1 MQPKNSN
8 LFKSLCLKL
17 LSLLN
22 QFGFN
27 PVVFFQSIAGLPRF
41 IKNMFDY
48 NLKVKKLFSSNM
60 WPKSH
65 SIGIGALYP
74 VLNDFA
80 ESAGS
85 NIGHYYHQDLYVA
98 KKIFK
103 TKPRVHLDIGSRVD
117 GFIAHLLAFGQK
129 TVLADVRPIR
139 CNDINLSSVILD
151 LSEPLEPRDF
161 SRFSSISSLHVV
173 EHVGLGRYG
182 DKVDPVGHIK
192 AINNLVLLLSKN
204 GLLYLSFPI
213 GQISRVEFNAHRVV
227 SLADSKKF
235 FDQAGLDIVDFA
247 YVDDAGDLNCP
258 ESLGGIDFL
267 NSYGLNYGCGIWTLK
282 KL

>member
-1 MQPKNSN
+1 MQIKTSN
-8 LFKSLCLKL
+8 LFKSHCLKL

-27 PVVFFQSIAGLPRF
+27 PVIFFQSIAGLPRF
-41 IKNMFDY
+41 IKNIFDY
-48 NLKVKKLFSSNM
+48 NLKAKKLFSSNVLLR
-60 WPKSH
+60 SH
-65 SIGIGALYP
+65 SMRIESLYP
-74 VLNDFA
+74 ILNDFA

-98 KKIFK
+98 KKIFNN
-103 TKPRVHLDIGSRVD
+103 KPDVHLDIGSRVD
-117 GFIAHLLAFGQK
+117 GFIAHLLAFSQK
-129 TVLADVRPIR
+129 TVLADVRPII
-139 CNDINLSSVILD
+139 CNEPNLSSVILD
-151 LSEPLEPRDF
+151 LSEPLNSDNF

-192 AINNLVLLLSKN
+192 AINNLSLLLSTN

-213 GQISRVEFNAHRVV
+213 GQTSRVEFNAHRVI
-227 SLADSKKF
+227 SLADSKRF
-235 FDQAGLDIVDFA
+235 FDQAGLKIIDFA
-247 YVDDAGDLNCP
+247 YVDDAGHLNCQ

-267 NSYGLNYGCGIWTLK
+267 NSYGLKYGCGIWTLI